1 MADRTRRAPLSPDEI
16 VGVAWEMSGGDTDVV
31 SLRDLGARLGV
42 HATAVYRHFPD
53 KHELMCAVADRT
65 LDGLADVARDVE
77 DPVEA
82 LVAVLAALRQRLL
95 SRPAAARVLAQGPTR
110 RANEIALTERILG
123 LLTALGLDG
132 ADAARGYHAVVELT
146 VGSAVIDQP
155 VDALGAA
162 RAATYDRWRGDYLAL
177 DPARFPHLTGLAPHL
192 YRGAGEDFAFALR
205 LLVEAL
211 ARRGRTDQPPV

>member
-1 MADRTRRAPLSPDEI
+1 VADRARRAPLSPDEI
-16 VGVAWEMSGGDTDVV
+16 VGVAWEMTGGDTDAV

-65 LDGLADVARDVE
+65 LEGLGDAAPDVE
-77 DPVEA
+77 DPAEA
-82 LVAVLAALRQRLL
+82 LVAVLGALRQRLL

-110 RANEIALTERILG
+110 RANEVALTERLLG
-123 LLTALGLDG
+123 LLTALGLD
-132 ADAARGYHAVVELT
+132 ATDAARGYHALIELT

-162 RAATYDRWRGDYLAL
+162 RASTYDRWRADYLGL
-177 DPARFPHLTGLAPHL
+177 DAARFPHLVALAPHL
-192 YRGAGEDFAFALR
+192 YRGAGEDFAFALG

-211 ARRGRTDQPPV
+211 ARRGRAG

>member
-65 LDGLADVARDVE
+65 LDGLADVAQDVE
-77 DPVEA
+77 EPVEA
-82 LVAVLAALRQRLL
+82 LVAVLAALRERLL

-110 RANEIALTERILG
+110 RANEVALTERVLG
-123 LLTALGLDG
+123 LLRALGLDDG
-132 ADAARGYHAVVELT
+132 DAARGYHAVVELT

-162 RAATYDRWRGDYLAL
+162 RAATYDRWRADYLGL
-177 DPARFPHLTGLAPHL
+177 DPAAFPHLTRLAPHL

-211 ARRGRTDQPPV
+211 ARRGREG

>member
-65 LDGLADVARDVE
+65 LDGLADVAQDVE

-82 LVAVLAALRQRLL
+82 LVAVLAALRERLL

-110 RANEIALTERILG
+110 RANEVALTERVLG
-123 LLTALGLDG
+123 LLTALGLDD

-162 RAATYDRWRGDYLAL
+162 RAATYDRWRADYLGL
-177 DPARFPHLTGLAPHL
+177 DPTAFPHLTSLAPHL
-192 YRGAGEDFAFALR
+192 YRGAGEDFSFALR

-211 ARRGRTDQPPV
+211 ARRGRQG